1 MRSAEGRNLTDMAPG
16 NRAARHLTLAA
27 LAALPAVALL
37 SASIA
42 GRPAAAVV
50 AGMVFMVAAAIA
62 ARGLQRGYPHDRLG
76 LCNLVTLVRAALAA
90 TLAGLVA
97 APQALDPPV
106 SAWAAVAVAT
116 LALLLDGVD
125 GIAAHRSGLAS
136 TFGARF
142 DMEVDA
148 LLALT
153 LSLLAL
159 QAGKAG
165 PWVLALGAMR
175 YAFVVAAWN
184 WPWLAAPLPERL
196 RRKTVCVIQIG
207 ALIALIAPIVTP
219 PLSSGIAATV
229 IALVAWSFAVDILWL
244 RRQRA

>member
-1 MRSAEGRNLTDMAPG
+1 MT
-16 NRAARHLTLAA
+16 H
-27 LAALPAVALL
+27 
-37 SASIA
+37 
-42 GRPAAAVV
+42 
-50 AGMVFMVAAAIA
+50 
-62 ARGLQRGYPHDRLG
+62 
-76 LCNLVTLVRAALAA
+76 
-90 TLAGLVA
+90 
-97 APQALDPPV
+97 PV

-136 TFGARF
+136 AFGARF

-148 LLALT
+148 LLAMT

-175 YAFVVAAWN
+175 YAFVVAAWI

-229 IALVAWSFAVDILWL
+229 MALVAWSFAVDILWL
-244 RRQRA
+244 RRRRA

>member
-1 MRSAEGRNLTDMAPG
+1 MRSAVGRNPTEIAPG

-27 LAALPAVALL
+27 LAALPAAALL

-42 GRPAAAVV
+42 GRPASAVV
-50 AGMVFMVAAAIA
+50 AGIVFMAAAAIA
-62 ARGLQRGYPHDRLG
+62 ARGLQRSYPHDRLG
-76 LCNLVTLVRAALAA
+76 LCNLVTLGRAALAA
-90 TLAGLVA
+90 TLAGLLA
-97 APQALDPPV
+97 APQALADPA
-106 SAWAAVAVAT
+106 SAWAAVAIAS

-136 TFGARF
+136 SFGARF

-148 LLALT
+148 FLALT
-153 LSLLAL
+153 LSMLAL

-175 YAFVVAAWN
+175 YVFVVATWI
-184 WPWLAAPLPERL
+184 WPWLGGPLPERL

-207 ALIALIAPIVTP
+207 ALIALIAPAVTP
-219 PLSSGIAATV
+219 PFSTGIAATV
-229 IALVAWSFAVDILWL
+229 MMLVAWSFAVDIHWL
-244 RRQRA
+244 RRHRA

>member
-1 MRSAEGRNLTDMAPG
+1 MRSAEGRHLTDMAPG

-27 LAALPAVALL
+27 LAALPVVALL

-42 GRPAAAVV
+42 GRPASAVM
-50 AGMVFMVAAAIA
+50 AGTVFLASAAIT

-90 TLAGLVA
+90 TLAGLLA
-97 APQALDPPV
+97 APQALAHPAT
-106 SAWAAVAVAT
+106 AWAAVGVAT
-116 LALLLDGVD
+116 IALMLDGVD

-136 TFGARF
+136 SFGARF

-165 PWVLALGAMR
+165 PWVLALGTMR
-175 YAFVVAAWN
+175 YAFVVATWI
-184 WPWLAAPLPERL
+184 WPWLGGPLPERF
-196 RRKTVCVIQIG
+196 RRKTICVIQIG
-207 ALIALIAPIVTP
+207 ALIALIAPVVTP
-219 PLSSGIAATV
+219 PLSTGIAATV
-229 IALVAWSFAVDILWL
+229 MALVAWSFAVDILWL
-244 RRQRA
+244 RRRRA